1 MFQEKRSPVF
11 KPVSPSFFRRLSA
24 PVGSDRKSGDVSYG
38 GFAEHLLK
46 VNKDVE
52 IEEDS
57 DQSDGSI
64 NDSSSFSRR
73 ARSPAV
79 RRKKIPQRSSG
90 SRMSLPPGSLSLS
103 SLTTQK

>member
-11 KPVSPSFFRRLSA
+11 KPAVSPSFFRRLSA
-24 PVGSDRKSGDVSYG
+24 PVGSDKKLGDVSYG
-38 GFAEHLLK
+38 GFAHLLK

-57 DQSDGSI
+57 DQSDGST
-64 NDSSSFSRR
+64 NGSSSFIRG

-103 SLTTQK
+103 SLTTHK